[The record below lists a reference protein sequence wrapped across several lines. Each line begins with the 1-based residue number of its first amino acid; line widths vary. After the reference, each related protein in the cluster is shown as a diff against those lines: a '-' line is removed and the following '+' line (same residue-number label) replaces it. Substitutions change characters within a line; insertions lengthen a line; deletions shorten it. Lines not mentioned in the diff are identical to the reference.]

1 MLSEFPHATYGKIQK
16 NKIKTW
22 LIKNPNSTLTKIIPN
37 ETITELGDFLPSD
50 IAAQSSEALS
60 IKYNTEVYEKQ
71 RRGEDVIVLSL
82 GEAFFDLPL
91 FSFDNLPYPKIYHY
105 SHSRGI
111 PELRQK
117 LSKYFFETYD
127 VSYDYEKEILIT
139 AGSKIAIYMCLMA
152 ILNPKDEVLVYE
164 PAWVSFT
171 EQIRLAY
178 GIPVHIP
185 YDETIYNFEKYITDK
200 TKLIIIN
207 NPNNPTGK
215 VYSLEEL
222 SYLYQLAKKY
232 KLYVLS
238 DEAYSDFVIDQNEFI
253 SFANLDT
260 EKKHTIVINS
270 ISKNFGISGWRLG
283 YVITNPN
290 LISELLKINQ
300 HLITCPPTILEY
312 YVDKHFDEIIS
323 ITKPQIKDLTL
334 KRKQIT
340 DYINSLS
347 LEFLPGTTTF
357 YFFISISKSK
367 LNSEE
372 FCWKLLQEHHIS
384 TVPGIG
390 YGKSC
395 DKFIRVSIG
404 SESIERVKKG
414 LKIIT
419 NLISS
424 TSN

>member
-1 MLSEFPHATYGKIQK
+1 M
-16 NKIKTW
+16 
-22 LIKNPNSTLTKIIPN
+22 
-37 ETITELGDFLPSD
+37 
-50 IAAQSSEALS
+50 
-60 IKYNTEVYEKQ
+60 
-71 RRGEDVIVLSL
+71 
-82 GEAFFDLPL
+82 
-91 FSFDNLPYPKIYHY
+91 
-105 SHSRGI
+105 
-111 PELRQK
+111 
-117 LSKYFFETYD
+117 
-127 VSYDYEKEILIT
+127 
-139 AGSKIAIYMCLMA
+139 
-152 ILNPKDEVLVYE
+152 
-164 PAWVSFT
+164 
-171 EQIRLAY
+171 
-178 GIPVHIP
+178 
-185 YDETIYNFEKYITDK
+185 
-200 TKLIIIN
+200 
-207 NPNNPTGK
+207 
-215 VYSLEEL
+215 
-222 SYLYQLAKKY
+222 
-232 KLYVLS
+232 
-238 DEAYSDFVIDQNEFI
+238 
-253 SFANLDT
+253 
-260 EKKHTIVINS
+260 
-270 ISKNFGISGWRLG
+270 G